1 MTGNTAVIAITRH
14 GIDIA
19 NRIMEKMPEVQ
30 VYAPIKYANPSMSN
44 MNWFKEQTSQ
54 LIANL
59 FKKK

>member
-44 MNWFKEQTSQ
+44 MNWFKETNFSVDSKPVQ
-54 LIANL
+54 
-59 FKKK
+59 KK

>member
-19 NRIMEKMPEVQ
+19 NRIMEKMPEAQ
-30 VYAPIKYANPSMSN
+30 VYAPIKYTDQTMPN

-54 LIANL
+54 LANAPASL
-59 FKKK
+59 